1 MAETTERPEA
11 LVEVE
16 EDGADEEGNAAEE
29 YDDIDDWVDPYEG
42 VALEDLEDQ
51 MQQLERENMIL
62 AHETKVYKQYMT
74 DHMETDGSDV
84 TGDAQIEGVARRTQS
99 RSERSS
105 GFRRRSKNPSTHG
118 GSSRANFTVP
128 VVLSLTIPQ
137 KITITARIQYDLK
150 NILERNE
157 AASEKKIGV
166 LRAELEESKMVGEE
180 TEKTISDLQREIRST
195 SQAPAELG
203 GKQEVLSAERF
214 IRFLEDILKA
224 RDLLTSKYRLKS
236 AALLALKKTTANR
249 LIQKEE
255 NGEMLQ
261 MVDFEQ
267 LKIANKK
274 YQETIDERNE
284 EMLRL
289 KQQSG
294 SVVSLLNTTK
304 DQLQKLSL
312 ESDRLS
318 AEIKSRTSILNRLEK
333 EDYTVEQDRRSA
345 IVTNKKLQKQLED
358 YEVPSVLEYVQ
369 QKEQVQAQRKD
380 VATWHR
386 RLEVAQQELNRLK
399 TMWRTVTTVGGG
411 Y

>member
-1 MAETTERPEA
+1 M
-11 LVEVE
+11 
-16 EDGADEEGNAAEE
+16 
-29 YDDIDDWVDPYEG
+29 
-42 VALEDLEDQ
+42 
-51 MQQLERENMIL
+51 
-62 AHETKVYKQYMT
+62 
-74 DHMETDGSDV
+74 
-84 TGDAQIEGVARRTQS
+84 ARRTQS

-137 KITITARIQYDLK
+137 KITITTRIQYDLK
-150 NILERNE
+150 NMLERNE

-180 TEKTISDLQREIRST
+180 TEKTISELQREIRST
-195 SQAPAELG
+195 SHAPAG
-203 GKQEVLSAERF
+203 SGSSKPEVLSAERF

-294 SVVSLLNTTK
+294 SVVALLNTTK

-333 EDYTVEQDRRSA
+333 EDDNVEQDRRTA

-358 YEVPSVLEYVQ
+358 YEVPSVLQYVQ

-399 TMWRTVTTVGGG
+399 SMWRTVTTVGGG

>member
-16 EDGADEEGNAAEE
+16 EDGAEEEGNAAEE
-29 YDDIDDWVDPYEG
+29 YDDIDDWVDPYPG
-42 VALEDLEDQ
+42 VALEDLDDQ

-62 AHETKVYKQYMT
+62 THETKVYKQYMT
-74 DHMETDGSDV
+74 DHMETDGLDV
-84 TGDAQIEGVARRTQS
+84 TGDALIEGSARRTQS

-118 GSSRANFTVP
+118 GSSRANFAAP

-137 KITITARIQYDLK
+137 KITITTRIQYDLK

-157 AASEKKIGV
+157 AVSEKKIGV

-180 TEKTISDLQREIRST
+180 TKKTISDLQREIRST
-195 SQAPAELG
+195 SQAPAGLG

-294 SVVSLLNTTK
+294 SVGSLLNTTK

-312 ESDRLS
+312 DSDRLS

-333 EDYTVEQDRRSA
+333 EDYNVEQDRRSA

-386 RLEVAQQELNRLK
+386 RLEVAQQELTRLK

>member
-16 EDGADEEGNAAEE
+16 EDGAEEEGNAAEE
-29 YDDIDDWVDPYEG
+29 YDDIDDWVDPYPG
-42 VALEDLEDQ
+42 VALEDLDDQ

-62 AHETKVYKQYMT
+62 THETKVYKQYMT
-74 DHMETDGSDV
+74 DHMETDGSDAA
-84 TGDAQIEGVARRTQS
+84 GDALAEGRTQS

-105 GFRRRSKNPSTHG
+105 GFRRRSKNPSTRG
-118 GSSRANFTVP
+118 GSSRGNFAVP

-137 KITITARIQYDLK
+137 KITITTRIQYDLK

-195 SQAPAELG
+195 SQAPAGLG

-333 EDYTVEQDRRSA
+333 EDYNVEQDRRSA

-386 RLEVAQQELNRLK
+386 RLEVAQHELNRLK